1 MKRIISGLSTW
12 LGLGKVESFPKAMID
27 PNNVGI
33 KNAKVF
39 LFVLF
44 TDSYFMKLS
53 FAEQIFTAP
62 KIFFS
67 ACLSSSFPLPVTK

>member
-1 MKRIISGLSTW
+1 
-12 LGLGKVESFPKAMID
+12 MID

-53 FAEQIFTAP
+53 FAEQIFTAA

>member
-1 MKRIISGLSTW
+1 MNRIISGLSTW
-12 LGLGKVESFPKAMID
+12 LGLGRVESFPKPMID

-53 FAEQIFTAP
+53 FAEQIFTAA